1 MCFTCRKEHKD
12 LVRISVDKGVKA
24 IYSLQNFNLH
34 ELITSKLDYC
44 NSLLSGLRQDHM
56 KELQFVEN
64 SAARLLIGT
73 RKHEYLS
80 PISRSLN
87 WLPTAER
94 ISFKLL
100 IVAFKSPPYME
111 ELLVDYSPKRTL
123 RSADKG
129 LLLQPKHNLKTYGY
143 SAFSQAAPRYG
154 IPCQSVYAHV
164 ESWALSNQKSK
175 HFFLSLLFSFNSCLL
190 FF

>member
-1 MCFTCRKEHKD
+1 M
-12 LVRISVDKGVKA
+12 DKRVKA
-24 IYSLQNFNLH
+24 VCSLQNFNLH

-44 NSLLSGLRQDHM
+44 NSLLSGLRQDHI
-56 KELQFVEN
+56 KKLQVVEN

-73 RKHEYLS
+73 RKHEYVS
-80 PISRSLN
+80 PILRSLH
-87 WLPTAER
+87 WLPIAER
-94 ISFKLL
+94 INFK
-100 IVAFKSPPYME
+100 PYME

-123 RSADKG
+123 CSADKG

-164 ESWALSNQKSK
+164 VSWALSNQKSK

-190 FF
+190 FFLLTIKSL